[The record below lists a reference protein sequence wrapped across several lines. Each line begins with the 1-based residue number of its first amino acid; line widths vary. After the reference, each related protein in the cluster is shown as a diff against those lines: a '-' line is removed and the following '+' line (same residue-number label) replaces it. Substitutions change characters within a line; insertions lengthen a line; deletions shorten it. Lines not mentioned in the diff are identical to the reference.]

1 MIVCSSPVEWAV
13 CGESIQITS
22 MNGEGYR
29 IMINHPDIAKSMSE
43 ILSLLFKYIKLSPDY
58 ENVVKESKFDV
69 IKNKD

>member
-1 MIVCSSPVEWAV
+1 
-13 CGESIQITS
+13 
-22 MNGEGYR
+22 
-29 IMINHPDIAKSMSE
+29 MINHPDIAKSMSE